1 MANFFTKLQIFLD
14 SRKVFKNWYSYPK
27 VYFKLLKDEYVT
39 FETKNNL
46 KIKIRVNS
54 TDLMAL
60 TNVWMINE
68 YEIEKFKINKNDI
81 IIDVGAHIGLF
92 SLLASKSCFAG
103 KIFSYEP
110 INENFE
116 MLMQNIK
123 SNKLKNIV
131 PFNLAVSKN
140 TSNVK
145 LFLDKDESAH
155 SIFQKNTSYVTVE
168 SISLQ
173 KIFDDNDINFCKIL
187 KLDCEGAE
195 YEIIDSLPDKYFKK
209 IQNMIIEYH
218 LADSKPE
225 LGKDLISKIKNA
237 GFQITTRPHHNDMGL
252 LIATK

>member
-27 VYFKLLKDEYVT
+27 VYFKLLKDEYVI

-68 YEIEKFKINKNDI
+68 YEIEKFKIKKDDI
-81 IIDVGAHIGLF
+81 MIDVGAHIGLF

-116 MLMQNIK
+116 MLIQNIK
-123 SNKLKNIV
+123 SNKLKNIF

-195 YEIIDSLPDKYFKK
+195 YEIIDSLPDKYFEK

-237 GFQITTRPHHNDMGL
+237 GFQITTKPHHNDMGL

>member
-27 VYFKLLKDEYVT
+27 VYFKLLKDEYVI

-68 YEIEKFKINKNDI
+68 YKIEKFKIKKDDI
-81 IIDVGAHIGLF
+81 MIDVGAHIGLF

-123 SNKLKNIV
+123 SNKLKNIF

-195 YEIIDSLPDKYFKK
+195 YEIIDSLPDKYFEK

-237 GFQITTRPHHNDMGL
+237 GFQITTKPHHNDMGL

>member
-27 VYFKLLKDEYVT
+27 VYFKLLKDEYVI

-68 YEIEKFKINKNDI
+68 YEIEKFKIKKDDI
-81 IIDVGAHIGLF
+81 MIDVGAHIGLF

-123 SNKLKNIV
+123 SNKLKNIF

-195 YEIIDSLPDKYFKK
+195 YEIIDSLPDKYFEK

>member
-27 VYFKLLKDEYVT
+27 VYFKLLKDEYVI

-68 YEIEKFKINKNDI
+68 YEIEKFKIKKDDI
-81 IIDVGAHIGLF
+81 MIDVGAHIGLF

-123 SNKLKNIV
+123 SNKLKNIF

-195 YEIIDSLPDKYFKK
+195 YEIIDSLPDKYFEK

-237 GFQITTRPHHNDMGL
+237 GFQITTRSHHNDMGL